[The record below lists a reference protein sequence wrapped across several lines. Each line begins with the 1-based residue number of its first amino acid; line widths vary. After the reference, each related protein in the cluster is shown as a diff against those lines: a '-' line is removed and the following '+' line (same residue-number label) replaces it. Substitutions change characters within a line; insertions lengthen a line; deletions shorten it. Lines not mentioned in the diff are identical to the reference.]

1 MIPYYEAW
9 TEYATCRT
17 IGSEVF
23 YPEMGESWTEAL
35 KVCRTA
41 CPVRLQCLDFA
52 MRHELD
58 RSAFH
63 RHGVFGAMKPGERAK
78 YEAEWLAE
86 QQDSAA

>member
-9 TEYATCRT
+9 TEHATCRT

-35 KVCRTA
+35 KVCKTA

-52 MRHELD
+52 MRTELSRPVLHRFGVYGGLKPFQ
-58 RSAFH
+58 RS
-63 RHGVFGAMKPGERAK
+63 K
-78 YEAEWLAE
+78 YEADWLTE